1 MTDVEHVEALRRSR
15 IAHEL
20 RGPAGVALGAA
31 AELLRRH
38 PDEQFIGMMR
48 RGLERVLRVA
58 DRLSRS
64 SALERGLVSFNI
76 SAEDLRQT
84 IKQEVLRVQALENR
98 SGIEVEI
105 ALPEHPVVLGFDAE
119 WVAFCIGEVVCN
131 AIQHARKKVRITL
144 EAGPMIVVEDDG
156 PGFREE
162 PDFSFTAVPS
172 PRRGVGLSL
181 SIVNHVVAMGHK
193 GSLAVQQR
201 ASGGARVVLDFTKRE
216 AAAKEAE

>member
-1 MTDVEHVEALRRSR
+1 MSEVEHVEALRRSR

-64 SALERGLVSFNI
+64 SALERGLVSFNM
-76 SAEDLRQT
+76 SSDDLRQLV
-84 IKQEVLRVQALENR
+84 KQEVTRVREIENR
-98 SGIEVEI
+98 SGIAVEVD
-105 ALPEHPVVLGFDAE
+105 LPDTPVIMEFDPE
-119 WVAFCIGEVVCN
+119 WLTFCVGEVVVN
-131 AIQHARKKVRITL
+131 AIQHARKKVRITI
-144 EAGPMIVVEDDG
+144 EAGPTLVVEDDG

-162 PDFSFTAVPS
+162 TDFSFNAVPN

-181 SIVNHVVAMGHK
+181 AIVNHVLAVGHK
-193 GSLAVQQR
+193 GSLTAQPR
-201 ASGGARVVLDFTKRE
+201 EEGGARVMLAFGKQE
-216 AAAKEAE
+216 PK